1 MRGHE
6 EVVDGVPRGLAVA
19 AGVVWRLALLV
30 VAGVVVLSVLLRL
43 RLVVVP
49 LVVAV
54 ALAAVLAGETARLS
68 RLLPR
73 SVAALLV
80 TVSATALL
88 GAVVWW
94 VVRAV
99 RGQWDELVAGVSS
112 GVDEVQQLLT
122 ERGVDTASIEQLQE
136 QVLQALGDN
145 QDKVASGVLSG
156 ATVLAEVLAGLALVV
171 VLLFFL
177 LRDGPAMWLWALR
190 QLPQPGR
197 VDVAGRAALGTL
209 AGYLRGTAVLGA
221 FDAVGI
227 GTALAVLGVP
237 LAVPLAALVFLG
249 GFVPL
254 VGATLTGAVAVL
266 VALVAKGPVTAG
278 LVLAA
283 VVVVQQLESQ
293 VLAPVV
299 LGRTLELH
307 PVAVVVALSTGGVL
321 AGILGAAAAVPLTAS
336 AWAVVRALR
345 ADDGA
350 GAERREEATGAV
362 ADLSYPDDDVP
373 ARAATGPPGAT

>member
-1 MRGHE
+1 VRGHE